1 MLDTQSSALSPQSF
15 LMSANAAQQ
24 KAPWILAALL
34 LSQVVLMS
42 TNARR
47 PDSEQSLLR
56 TWLVTAFAPI
66 VHVADAVL
74 SSVKG
79 AGASYIDVRH
89 AREENVALREK
100 VDQLTFERNKAL
112 EQAADLDLIR
122 TQLALPNRRPYPE
135 LAANVISRDATLWF
149 RRLTID
155 LGTLNGVKRD
165 MPVTAAGGI
174 VGRVISVGPN
184 FAMVQVITDKHA
196 GVGAMLQ
203 TSRAMGEVRGVDND
217 RCELRSI
224 SSSEKVEVGES
235 IVTTGLDRIYPKGLL
250 VGTVER
256 IEADPSGPWHRII
269 VKPSAP
275 VDRVEHLLVL
285 LVDQQDLK
293 LDENTAEKHNEGT
306 PAKHKGNH

>member
-1 MLDTQSSALSPQSF
+1 
-15 LMSANAAQQ
+15 MSANTAQQ

-47 PDSEQSLLR
+47 PDSEQSVLR

-66 VHVADAVL
+66 VSVADSVL

-79 AGASYIDVRH
+79 TAASYIDVRH
-89 AREENVALREK
+89 AREENVELREK
-100 VDQLTFERNKAL
+100 VEQLTAERNKAL
-112 EQAADLDLIR
+112 ERAAELDLLR
-122 TQLALPNRRPYPE
+122 TQLALPTRRPYRE
-135 LAANVISRDATLWF
+135 LAANVISRDASRWF

-155 LGTLNGVKRD
+155 RGTNDGVTRD
-165 MPVTAAGGI
+165 MPVATAGGI

-184 FAMVQVITDKHA
+184 FAMVQVITDKQA

-203 TSRAMGEVRGVDND
+203 ASRAMGEVRGRDDD
-217 RCELRSI
+217 RCELKNI
-224 SSSEKVEVGES
+224 SSSENVEAGES
-235 IVTTGLDRIYPKGLL
+235 VVTTGLDRIYPKGLL

-256 IEADPSGPWHRII
+256 IEADPNGPWHKII
-269 VKPSAP
+269 VKPAAP

-285 LVDQQDLK
+285 LIEQKDLK
-293 LDENTAEKHNEGT
+293 LDEATAEKH
-306 PAKHKGNH
+306 K